1 MAERS
6 SEYLIDLP
14 QTFSCSMKEQEAL
27 DRMAISR
34 HVSGIKFEIIE
45 DGISEGRIIGQTT
58 VNSLSGLNQFNQLL
72 KILNNSNNPE
82 NP

>member
-27 DRMAISR
+27 DRMTISK
-34 HVSGIKFEIIE
+34 HVSGIKFEIIGE
-45 DGISEGRIIGQTT
+45 DSLSEGRIIGQTT
-58 VNSLSGLNQFNQLL
+58 VKL
-72 KILNNSNNPE
+72 E
-82 NP
+82 RA